1 MHDNERDYVNWW
13 VCHIAI
19 YLIWLLWFAN
29 QFLILIILLNFLI
42 AVLGKSQS
50 DVMDGAL
57 MFKYQQRCEL
67 NREYAI
73 FKQSFTK
80 GKLSAFIVS
89 ADVEDDDEND
99 GLGGVV
105 SQVKDF
111 IKVENRA
118 VRAFL
123 VEKTKEIQR
132 LVTKHN
138 NTSERNIDNY
148 RKNCN
153 EKLRDLNDEM
163 EKGIAEIYE
172 DLKKAKEVLDGNA
185 KTRREEMH
193 KDLQDIKA
201 KMFES
206 FKKTRSNMA
215 DDVQSFKE
223 QAGDVNKGVS
233 EVKTGLNEELQEV
246 SKGVTT

>member
-1 MHDNERDYVNWW
+1 M
-13 VCHIAI
+13 
-19 YLIWLLWFAN
+19 
-29 QFLILIILLNFLI
+29 
-42 AVLGKSQS
+42 
-50 DVMDGAL
+50 
-57 MFKYQQRCEL
+57 
-67 NREYAI
+67 
-73 FKQSFTK
+73 
-80 GKLSAFIVS
+80 
-89 ADVEDDDEND
+89 
-99 GLGGVV
+99 
-105 SQVKDF
+105 
-111 IKVENRA
+111 
-118 VRAFL
+118 
-123 VEKTKEIQR
+123 
-132 LVTKHN
+132 VTKHN

>member
-1 MHDNERDYVNWW
+1 M
-13 VCHIAI
+13 
-19 YLIWLLWFAN
+19 
-29 QFLILIILLNFLI
+29 
-42 AVLGKSQS
+42 
-50 DVMDGAL
+50 
-57 MFKYQQRCEL
+57 
-67 NREYAI
+67 
-73 FKQSFTK
+73 
-80 GKLSAFIVS
+80 
-89 ADVEDDDEND
+89 
-99 GLGGVV
+99 V

-132 LVTKHN
+132 LVNKQN

-163 EKGIAEIYE
+163 EKGIGEIYE
-172 DLKKAKEVLDGNA
+172 DLKKAKAVLDGNA
-185 KTRREEMH
+185 KTRREEM
-193 KDLQDIKA
+193 KVDLQQIKE

-206 FKKTRSNMA
+206 FKKTRSTMA
-215 DDVQSFKE
+215 DDVQSFKK

-233 EVKTGLNEELQEV
+233 EVKTGLNEDLQEV